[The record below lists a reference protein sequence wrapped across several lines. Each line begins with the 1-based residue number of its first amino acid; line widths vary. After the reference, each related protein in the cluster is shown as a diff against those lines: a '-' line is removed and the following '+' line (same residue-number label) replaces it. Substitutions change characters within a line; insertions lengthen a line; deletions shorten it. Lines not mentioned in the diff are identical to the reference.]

1 MNITKRF
8 KQLSA
13 LTILPGLLSPAAYAH
28 PGHETGTM
36 LHGIL
41 HTEHLLILLAIGVA
55 IAIGVVIKDL
65 VSRK

>member
-1 MNITKRF
+1 MKLAKRF

-13 LTILPGLLSPAAYAH
+13 LSLLSALTSPAVYAH

-55 IAIGVVIKDL
+55 IAIRFFIKE
-65 VSRK
+65 

>member
-1 MNITKRF
+1 MKFAKPF

-13 LTILPGLLSPAAYAH
+13 LSLLSALASPAVYAH

-41 HTEHLLILLAIGVA
+41 HTEHLLILLTIGVA
-55 IAIGVVIKDL
+55 IAIGVLLKE
-65 VSRK
+65 

>member
-28 PGHETGTM
+28 SGHETGTM
-36 LHGIL
+36 LHGLL
-41 HTEHLLILLAIGVA
+41 HTEHLLILLAIGVV
-55 IAIGVVIKDL
+55 IAIRYFIKE
-65 VSRK
+65 

>member
-1 MNITKRF
+1 MKLAKRC

-13 LTILPGLLSPAAYAH
+13 LTILSGLLSPAVYAH

-41 HTEHLLILLAIGVA
+41 HTEHLLILLAIGVV
-55 IAIGVVIKDL
+55 IAIGIVIKD
-65 VSRK
+65 

>member
-28 PGHETGTM
+28 PGHEAGTM

-41 HTEHLLILLAIGVA
+41 HTEHLLILLAIGVV
-55 IAIGVVIKDL
+55 IAIRFFIKE
-65 VSRK
+65 

>member
-1 MNITKRF
+1 MKFTKPF

-13 LTILPGLLSPAAYAH
+13 LSLLSALASPAVLAH

-41 HTEHLLILLAIGVA
+41 HTEHLLILLAIGVV
-55 IAIGVVIKDL
+55 IAIRILIKE
-65 VSRK
+65 